1 MDLMKKSLLVIDG
14 TALAFRAFFAMP
26 SLTDDEGRP
35 SGALHGFFL
44 SLGRAQKDFP
54 TDGVVVVWDR
64 PEPTFRHKMDPTYK
78 ANREEL
84 DENLKEQF
92 PWLREMVEILGLPS
106 MDREGYEAD
115 DLMASMAAQGPG
127 QDIEVLLYSSD
138 KDLAQVVGEHVW
150 QCPPPKPNE
159 PKRKMGPTDVKEKF
173 GVPPEQMRDWQALVG
188 DSSDNIPGV
197 KGVGPKRATTLLEK
211 YGDLETV
218 LERGPAEEKGKL
230 AENLK
235 EFVDDALRSQI
246 LVTLITDMEL
256 PPLQSLQAKKPVDEE
271 VRAFFLDHG
280 LRSHLQRMEPEAP
293 KKKKIKAPTLS
304 SPPSMGGL
312 FPEEVIHD
320 PNKNYRLVQTT
331 EDLQQLCA
339 VLSKVEIFA
348 VDTETTSINPM
359 LAKMVG
365 MSFAIEANAAWYVP
379 VQVEGALDA
388 LRPILENPDIGKIGQ
403 NIKYDLHVFRRH
415 GIQVQGVQFDTML
428 AHFLLEPNERHNLD
442 SLSRTFLGIEK
453 IPTKQLLGTGKNALT
468 MDLVPVAEVSN
479 YACEDADCTWQLA
492 QPFQKSIR
500 EINAE
505 KLLFEIEI
513 PLMEVLCRMEA
524 EGIRIDEGKL
534 REMSVTLQKRI
545 AELEDQAHQLAGMA
559 FNLKSPKQLGP
570 ILFEALRIQE
580 EAGIKRV
587 GKTKTGYKTD
597 AATLEKYIGIPIVD
611 CLLEHRRLSKLLGTY
626 VTALPQCIHPETGR
640 IHTSFNQAVASTGR
654 LSSSNPNLQNIP
666 IRTPEGRAIREV
678 FLPRKDGWALLAADY
693 SQVELRIVAHL
704 SQDPALL
711 AAFRDGADI
720 HARTAALIF
729 KVPQEEVTPEMR
741 SSSKAINFGI
751 LYGMGPQRL
760 SREIKVSLQEAKD
773 FIEQYFKALPGVR
786 QWLDQTLESAEET
799 GEVRTLFGRRRPI
812 PDLQSSD
819 GRVRANAENI
829 AVNSPVQ
836 GSAADIIKKAM
847 IQIDARLRAENF
859 QAKMILQVH
868 DELVFDCPK
877 EEKRE
882 LEALVRWEMEN
893 AFALDVPLKVD
904 LGWGAHWGE
913 AH

>member
-1 MDLMKKSLLVIDG
+1 
-14 TALAFRAFFAMP
+14 
-26 SLTDDEGRP
+26 
-35 SGALHGFFL
+35 L

-78 ANREEL
+78 ANREKL

-159 PKRKMGPTDVKEKF
+159 PKRKMGPSEVKEKF

-271 VRAFFLDHG
+271 VQAFFLDHG

-293 KKKKIKAPTLS
+293 KNKKIKAPTLS

-339 VLSKVEIFA
+339 ALSKVEIFA

-388 LRPILENPDIGKIGQ
+388 LQPILENPDIGKIGQ
-403 NIKYDLHVFRRH
+403 NIKYDLHIFRRH

-492 QPFQKSIR
+492 QPFEKSIR

-534 REMSVTLQKRI
+534 REMSVKLQKRI

-666 IRTPEGRAIREV
+666 IRTSEGRAIREV
-678 FLPRKDGWALLAADY
+678 FIPRKDGWALLAADY

-773 FIEQYFKALPGVR
+773 FIEQYFEALPGVR
-786 QWLDQTLESAEET
+786 QWLDRTLESAEET

-882 LEALVRWEMEN
+882 LEALVLWEMEN

>member
-1 MDLMKKSLLVIDG
+1 
-14 TALAFRAFFAMP
+14 
-26 SLTDDEGRP
+26 
-35 SGALHGFFL
+35 
-44 SLGRAQKDFP
+44 
-54 TDGVVVVWDR
+54 
-64 PEPTFRHKMDPTYK
+64 
-78 ANREEL
+78 
-84 DENLKEQF
+84 
-92 PWLREMVEILGLPS
+92 
-106 MDREGYEAD
+106 
-115 DLMASMAAQGPG
+115 
-127 QDIEVLLYSSD
+127 
-138 KDLAQVVGEHVW
+138 
-150 QCPPPKPNE
+150 
-159 PKRKMGPTDVKEKF
+159 MGPSEVKEKF

-271 VRAFFLDHG
+271 VQAFFLDHG

-293 KKKKIKAPTLS
+293 KNKKIKAPTLS

-339 VLSKVEIFA
+339 ALSKVEIFA

-388 LRPILENPDIGKIGQ
+388 LQPILENPDIGKIGQ
-403 NIKYDLHVFRRH
+403 NIKYDLHIFRRH

-492 QPFQKSIR
+492 QPFEKSIR

-534 REMSVTLQKRI
+534 REMSVKLQKRI

-666 IRTPEGRAIREV
+666 IRTSEGRAIREV
-678 FLPRKDGWALLAADY
+678 FIPRKDGWALLAADY

-773 FIEQYFKALPGVR
+773 FIEQYFEALPGVR
-786 QWLDQTLESAEET
+786 QWLDRTLESAEET

-882 LEALVRWEMEN
+882 LEALVLWEMEN

>member
-1 MDLMKKSLLVIDG
+1 
-14 TALAFRAFFAMP
+14 
-26 SLTDDEGRP
+26 
-35 SGALHGFFL
+35 
-44 SLGRAQKDFP
+44 
-54 TDGVVVVWDR
+54 
-64 PEPTFRHKMDPTYK
+64 
-78 ANREEL
+78 
-84 DENLKEQF
+84 
-92 PWLREMVEILGLPS
+92 
-106 MDREGYEAD
+106 
-115 DLMASMAAQGPG
+115 
-127 QDIEVLLYSSD
+127 
-138 KDLAQVVGEHVW
+138 
-150 QCPPPKPNE
+150 
-159 PKRKMGPTDVKEKF
+159 
-173 GVPPEQMRDWQALVG
+173 
-188 DSSDNIPGV
+188 
-197 KGVGPKRATTLLEK
+197 
-211 YGDLETV
+211 
-218 LERGPAEEKGKL
+218 
-230 AENLK
+230 
-235 EFVDDALRSQI
+235 
-246 LVTLITDMEL
+246 
-256 PPLQSLQAKKPVDEE
+256 
-271 VRAFFLDHG
+271 
-280 LRSHLQRMEPEAP
+280 
-293 KKKKIKAPTLS
+293 
-304 SPPSMGGL
+304 
-312 FPEEVIHD
+312 
-320 PNKNYRLVQTT
+320 
-331 EDLQQLCA
+331 
-339 VLSKVEIFA
+339 
-348 VDTETTSINPM
+348 
-359 LAKMVG
+359 
-365 MSFAIEANAAWYVP
+365 
-379 VQVEGALDA
+379 
-388 LRPILENPDIGKIGQ
+388 
-403 NIKYDLHVFRRH
+403 
-415 GIQVQGVQFDTML
+415 
-428 AHFLLEPNERHNLD
+428 
-442 SLSRTFLGIEK
+442 
-453 IPTKQLLGTGKNALT
+453 
-468 MDLVPVAEVSN
+468 
-479 YACEDADCTWQLA
+479 
-492 QPFQKSIR
+492 
-500 EINAE
+500 
-505 KLLFEIEI
+505 
-513 PLMEVLCRMEA
+513 MEVLCRMEA

-534 REMSVTLQKRI
+534 REMSVKLQKRI

-666 IRTPEGRAIREV
+666 IRTSEGRAIREV
-678 FLPRKDGWALLAADY
+678 FIPRKDGWALLAADY

-773 FIEQYFKALPGVR
+773 FIEQYFEALPGVR
-786 QWLDQTLESAEET
+786 QWLDRTLESAEET

-882 LEALVRWEMEN
+882 LEALVLWEMEN

>member
-1 MDLMKKSLLVIDG
+1 MKKSLLVIDG

-35 SGALHGFFL
+35 SGALHGFFS

-54 TDGVVVVWDR
+54 TDSVVVVWDR

-92 PWLREMVEILGLPS
+92 PWLREMVEVLGLPS
-106 MDREGYEAD
+106 MDRTGYEAD
-115 DLMASMAAQGPG
+115 DLMASMAAQGPE
-127 QDIEVLLYSSD
+127 QDMEVLLYSSD

-159 PKRKMGPTDVKEKF
+159 PRKKMGPAEVKEKF

-211 YGDLETV
+211 YGNLETI
-218 LERGPAEEKGKL
+218 LERGPTEEKGKL
-230 AENLK
+230 AENLT
-235 EFVDDALRSQI
+235 EFADDARRSQT
-246 LVTLITDMEL
+246 LVTLITDMDL
-256 PPLQSLQAKKPVDEE
+256 PPLQSLQAKKPVDGD
-271 VRAFFLDHG
+271 VRAFFLNHG
-280 LRSHLQRMEPEAP
+280 LRSHLQRMEPRVP
-293 KKKKIKAPTLS
+293 KKKVVATPAS
-304 SPPSMGGL
+304 SSPSMGTL

-320 PNKNYRLVQTT
+320 PNKNYRLVQTAD
-331 EDLQQLCA
+331 ELQQLCTA
-339 VLSKVEIFA
+339 LSKADVFA

-365 MSFAIEANAAWYVP
+365 MSFATEADAAWYVP

-403 NIKYDLHVFRRH
+403 NIKYDLHIFQRH

-453 IPTKQLLGTGKNALT
+453 IPTKKLLGTGKNVIT
-468 MDLVPVAEVSN
+468 MDQVPVSEVSN

-492 QPFQKSIR
+492 QQFQKSIQ
-500 EINAE
+500 EINSE
-505 KLLFEIEI
+505 KLLTDLEL

-524 EGIRIDEGKL
+524 EGIRVAEEKL
-534 REMSVTLQKRI
+534 RKMSVKMQKRI
-545 AELEDQAHQLAGMA
+545 AELEDQAHQLAGVA

-570 ILFEALRIQE
+570 ILFESLRIQDD
-580 EAGIKRV
+580 AGIKRV

-597 AATLEKYIGIPIVD
+597 AATLEKYVGVPIVD

-626 VTALPQCIHPETGR
+626 ITALPQCIHPETGR

-654 LSSSNPNLQNIP
+654 LSSSDPNLQNIP

-678 FLPRKDGWALLAADY
+678 FIPREEGWALLAADY
-693 SQVELRIVAHL
+693 SQVELRIVAHM

-711 AAFRDGADI
+711 AAFRDDADI

-729 KVPQEEVTPEMR
+729 DVPQEEVTPEMR

-760 SREIKVSLQEAKD
+760 SREINVSLQEARD
-773 FIEQYFKALPGVR
+773 FIEQYFDALPGVR
-786 QWLDQTLESAEET
+786 QWLDQTLETAEEA

-819 GRVRANAENI
+819 GRVRANAENV

-836 GSAADIIKKAM
+836 GSAADIIKNAM
-847 IQIDARLRAENF
+847 IRIDARLRAENF

-868 DELVFDCPK
+868 DELVFDCPLS
-877 EEKRE
+877 EKNA
-882 LEALVRWEMEN
+882 LEVLVRDEMES